1 MLQAVEAAKHVA
13 DQIVDVFDSYRQS
26 HQVLWHFQLGALDR
40 RVGHLRLRGEG
51 TAGKFLFTTVAE
63 SLAAVIVVN
72 ATGLADINWVGVL
85 SIAGAAGLAS
95 LLTSI
100 GNADFVA
107 GEPAV
112 VIEYTPEH
120 SA

>member
-1 MLQAVEAAKHVA
+1 VLQAVETAKHVA

-26 HQVLWHFQLGALDR
+26 HQVLWHFQLRALDR

-51 TAGKFLFTTVAE
+51 TAGKSLFTTVAE